1 MLRCLSEWFNDT
13 HYLIYVVPP
22 NAIWTCLGCCALLWS
37 ADETKPSVISLSTF
51 PSLKTFC
58 KIVQFDIMIHAFGCY
73 VFLVFLMKVNLQEC
87 QLLRLELTSSRQIL
101 DIFSNFE
108 CNQCIFGRKFLLM
121 QIYWEN
127 ESLLSS
133 CNVLSN
139 SKSIS
144 RAYLISILTFIQQ
157 SLFV

>member
-58 KIVQFDIMIHAFGCY
+58 KQKYCTMWHHEWFMLGCC
-73 VFLVFLMKVNLQEC
+73 VFLMKVNLQEC
-87 QLLRLELTSSRQIL
+87 KLLRLELTSSRQIL
-101 DIFSNFE
+101 HIFSNFE
-108 CNQCIFGRKFLLM
+108 CNQCILRTEIPSNADLLRKKRKYREWL
-121 QIYWEN
+121 
-127 ESLLSS
+127 
-133 CNVLSN
+133 
-139 SKSIS
+139 
-144 RAYLISILTFIQQ
+144 
-157 SLFV
+157 